1 MVILFLGDYLFFI
14 AMLKTTP
21 LLATIG
27 IGLTIPLAVL
37 GDFLL
42 SSLIIGQVVLGAV
55 LVLASFC
62 LIALENSRNNR
73 ISRG

>member
-1 MVILFLGDYLFFI
+1 MVILFLGNYLFCI

-21 LLATIG
+21 LLVTIG

-37 GDFLL
+37 GDFFL
-42 SSLIIGQVVLGAV
+42 SSSIVGQAVLGAV
-55 LVLASFC
+55 LVLTSFC
-62 LIALENSRNNR
+62 LIALEDSGNNR